1 MFNDVKIG
9 YISFKWPN
17 KPQRK
22 EKMEESKLKPFVK
35 EGLDILF
42 VPLNPANGSDDNG
55 HYFSVNQAFWN
66 QLLASGLI
74 TENVDKLYAD
84 DEIFGK
90 NEKNYKGW
98 FYGITDLVP
107 NIVNSNGKDINPS
120 DDDCKYLKEKI
131 KKNAPKVVV
140 FLHSKVKKS
149 FLAYM
154 GVKFDKNKYG
164 KIGRI
169 IENCSTMFYVVP
181 FPIDSHHD
189 KETKIGYYKAI
200 KGYLDRFPQ
209 KD

>member
-1 MFNDVKIG
+1 MKGSNLV
-9 YISFKWPN
+9 
-17 KPQRK
+17 
-22 EKMEESKLKPFVK
+22 PFVR

-42 VPLNPANGSDDNG
+42 VGLNPANGSNKNK

-66 QLLASGLI
+66 QLFGAGLI
-74 TENVDKLYAD
+74 TEEVDKLCAD
-84 DEIFGK
+84 VEIFGK
-90 NEKNYKGW
+90 NEKNYKEW
-98 FYGITDLVP
+98 SYGITDLVRDVVDSNSK
-107 NIVNSNGKDINPS
+107 NIKPS